1 MYVFYFV
8 CIYYFIQLLNNKK
21 DNKVFDGKKKILYSS
36 TTWSRETIIKW
47 DLIIVS
53 AIIIKNKSVEIFLIL
68 EYFITYWNFIIWI

>member
-1 MYVFYFV
+1 MYVFYFI

-21 DNKVFDGKKKILYSS
+21 DNKVFDGKKEILYSS

-47 DLIIVS
+47 DLIIVF

-68 EYFITYWNFIIWI
+68 EYFIIY

>member
-21 DNKVFDGKKKILYSS
+21 DNKVFDGKKEILYSS

>member
-36 TTWSRETIIKW
+36 TT
-47 DLIIVS
+47 
-53 AIIIKNKSVEIFLIL
+53 
-68 EYFITYWNFIIWI
+68 

>member
-21 DNKVFDGKKKILYSS
+21 DNKVFDGKKEILYSS
-36 TTWSRETIIKW
+36 TTWSRETTIKW

-68 EYFITYWNFIIWI
+68 EYFITY